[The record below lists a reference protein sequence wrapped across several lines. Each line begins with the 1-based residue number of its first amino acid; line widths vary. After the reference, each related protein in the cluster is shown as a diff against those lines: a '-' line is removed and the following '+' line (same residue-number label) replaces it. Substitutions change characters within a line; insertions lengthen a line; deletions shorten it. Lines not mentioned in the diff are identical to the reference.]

1 MAGILSD
8 GELWTILLARTSHAV
23 ATKCGMTNRRKIKT
37 AYLVH
42 DSLRSLQG
50 YDWPRPRSHDGHEEG
65 SRVADNIVESKCIV
79 SERNT
84 YRLNKVPRSLCICR
98 NNIGGNYPACRV
110 IDTFSVNFK
119 GKQGQCEDA

>member
-23 ATKCGMTNRRKIKT
+23 ATKCETTYRRNIKT

-50 YDWPRPRSHDGHEEG
+50 YDWPRPRSHDEREEG
-65 SRVADNIVESKCIV
+65 SRVAGNIVD
-79 SERNT
+79 
-84 YRLNKVPRSLCICR
+84 
-98 NNIGGNYPACRV
+98 GA
-110 IDTFSVNFK
+110 
-119 GKQGQCEDA
+119 